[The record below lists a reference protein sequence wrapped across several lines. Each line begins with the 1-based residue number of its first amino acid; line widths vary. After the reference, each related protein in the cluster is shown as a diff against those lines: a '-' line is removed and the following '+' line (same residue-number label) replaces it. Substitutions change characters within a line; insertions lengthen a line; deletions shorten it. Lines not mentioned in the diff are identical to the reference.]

1 MSSRSIVGSQQLKL
15 GDESI
20 ITLTTTAGSP
30 TPLTVNV
37 TCIRS
42 GKIVTLS
49 VGIGIVAIAVNSS
62 VYTFNE
68 LLPLEYRPLNFI
80 EAYPMVVFG
89 GFGVGLFG
97 CFKVLATG
105 EITIAAGASIFSTF
119 TLGDNVGW
127 NALSITYIVQ

>member
-1 MSSRSIVGSQQLKL
+1 MKTIGGLIYSSIAIIL
-15 GDESI
+15 GIFVIAYTDW
-20 ITLTTTAGSP
+20 
-30 TPLTVNV
+30 
-37 TCIRS
+37 
-42 GKIVTLS
+42 KI
-49 VGIGIVAIAVNSS
+49 IGIVAIAVNSS